1 MTKCIDLYI
10 AAARSSTHKAGGFAA
25 ISVQEN
31 GEKTEYSGG
40 RGTVSIYRLQLEALW
55 SSLKE
60 EKGAA
65 KIRLHTD
72 DAFII
77 KMIRHHWLSRWEE
90 QNWKGRQNADLLR
103 CIYLYE
109 DRLSVAQDMDER
121 IAGHCKELAAAAA
134 AQYYAYRYKLI
145 PSK

>member
-77 KMIRHHWLSRWEE
+77 KNVCPVRTVSFV
-90 QNWKGRQNADLLR
+90 RQNRTVKDH
-103 CIYLYE
+103 
-109 DRLSVAQDMDER
+109 QT
-121 IAGHCKELAAAAA
+121 AATYDCA
-134 AQYYAYRYKLI
+134 LMV
-145 PSK
+145 